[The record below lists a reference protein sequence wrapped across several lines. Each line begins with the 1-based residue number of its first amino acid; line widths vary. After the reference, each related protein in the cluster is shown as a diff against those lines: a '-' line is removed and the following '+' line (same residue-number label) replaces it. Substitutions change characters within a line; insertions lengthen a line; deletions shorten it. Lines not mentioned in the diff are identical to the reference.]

1 MNPTK
6 KTRGELR
13 CSRRVSSSCS
23 TSGSHFVNLVTN
35 LLKCLSIF
43 LQCFVMADHSNN
55 PLVVRRG
62 CGYDEE
68 KQMLICQGRRN
79 DNWHV
84 EHVAVDCCVKEM
96 CNKDFVPTVSPIT
109 LNKPGM
115 I

>member
-1 MNPTK
+1 
-6 KTRGELR
+6 
-13 CSRRVSSSCS
+13 
-23 TSGSHFVNLVTN
+23 
-35 LLKCLSIF
+35 
-43 LQCFVMADHSNN
+43 MADHSNN

-84 EHVAVDCCVKEM
+84 EHVAVDCCVEEM

-115 I
+115 ILPNREWEFPLFSVNITMYYPGFSLRTGCRPN